1 MSEGTTYK
9 SRPPQADEILR
20 YLYGEMHAEEKFAFE
35 EALSDDE
42 NLYAEF
48 TRLKFAVEKLPAI
61 DEEPSETA
69 VQNILNYAEEN
80 YGGKSKTRILHLPS
94 VFRLPLV
101 RVAAAVLIFIG
112 AGIFVAKKNNIILNP
127 SARNATKA
135 ELLNWDTNFE
145 SDIQFLKT
153 SVNNLEAN
161 RVLPLE
167 IYGNTYRV
175 INPKSFTAKNI
186 SQYNNTYPAQV
197 VVLK

>member
-1 MSEGTTYK
+1 MSERVIHK
-9 SRPPQADEILR
+9 SRPPEADEILR
-20 YLYGEMHAEEKFAFE
+20 YLYGEMNAEEKFAFE

-69 VQNILNYAEEN
+69 VQNILDYAEEN
-80 YGGKSKTRILHLPS
+80 YGGKSTTRILQLPS
-94 VFRLPLV
+94 VFRLPVV
-101 RVAAAVLIFIG
+101 RVAAAVVILIG
-112 AGIFVAKKNNIILNP
+112 AGIFVAKKNNLILNP
-127 SARNATKA
+127 STKNVAQA

-175 INPKSFTAKNI
+175 INPKSFTAKNA
-186 SQYNNTYPAQV
+186 SQYNDSYPAQV